1 MSETGQEQ
9 QQSDARTFPLD
20 WRFPEDV
27 QITSLKITG
36 SFPDGKRLARPL
48 EVKVA
53 YDDGEVVVSEPL
65 FHIHGVGPTL
75 PQALV
80 AFKRILAEELDELTA
95 DEEELGPRLQAEL
108 HYLRNLMQMAE

>member
-9 QQSDARTFPLD
+9 QPDGKAFPLD
-20 WRFPEDV
+20 WHFPEDV
-27 QITSLKITG
+27 QITSLRITG
-36 SFPDGKRLARPL
+36 SFPDGKRLTRPL

-53 YDDGEVVVSEPL
+53 YDDGEVVVSEPH
-65 FHIHGVGPTL
+65 FHIHGVGTTL

-80 AFKRILAEELDELTA
+80 AFKRVLAEELDQLTA

-108 HYLRNLMQMAE
+108 HYLRNLWLVS